1 MVSIRWLCLSPLLLI
16 TLLSLPVCQCF
27 TVLAIFPHMGMS
39 HWLFFRPFVTELVRR
54 GHNVTLLSYFGIDE
68 VELRGQ
74 QNYHEYLFKRDAI
87 LTNTFDLQVC
97 DLLFNCLLNTG
108 LLLYYFHLSA
118 ALHSV
123 VLQGT
128 LHEPRSPVQLGPR
141 GVRSN
146 DQQREDQQDPRK

>member
-1 MVSIRWLCLSPLLLI
+1 
-16 TLLSLPVCQCF
+16 
-27 TVLAIFPHMGMS
+27 MGMS

-97 DLLFNCLLNTG
+97 DLLFNCPSVEYRSFTLLFSPLRSTT
-108 LLLYYFHLSA
+108 LRRFTR
-118 ALHSV
+118 HS
-123 VLQGT
+123 
-128 LHEPRSPVQLGPR
+128 S
-141 GVRSN
+141 
-146 DQQREDQQDPRK
+146 